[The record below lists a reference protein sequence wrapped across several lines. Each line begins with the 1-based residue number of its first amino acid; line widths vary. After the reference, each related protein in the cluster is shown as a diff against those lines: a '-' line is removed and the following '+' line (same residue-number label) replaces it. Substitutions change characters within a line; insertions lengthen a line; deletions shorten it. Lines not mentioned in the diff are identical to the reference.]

1 MKLFVFILSFFITFN
16 VHAQNSTPVVN
27 SRDLFCTNY
36 SGATDKNFKP
46 YTGISKSY
54 YEDGQL
60 ESEENYKDGKREGI
74 SKYYYRNGQ
83 LES

>member
-27 SRDLFCTNY
+27 SRDLLYTYYTVC
-36 SGATDKNFKP
+36 TDKNFKP

-54 YEDGQL
+54 YKNGQL
-60 ESEENYKDGKREGI
+60 MSEENYKEDELESIK
-74 SKYYYRNGQ
+74 SYNRNGT
-83 LES
+83 L